1 MVDRA
6 HISMTFH
13 SVAMPSAVEVTNG
26 LTSIEHLEIHLNIEA
41 IYQPRLVKEVSFQ
54 IEDDRLRLLAWLLDI
69 SFD

>member
-1 MVDRA
+1 MVVDRA

-26 LTSIEHLEIHLNIEA
+26 LTSVEHLEIHLNIEA
-41 IYQPRLVKEVSFQ
+41 ICISTKISEGDFIQ
-54 IEDDRLRLLAWLLDI
+54 IEDDRLRLLDI

>member
-1 MVDRA
+1 
-6 HISMTFH
+6 MTFH

-41 IYQPRLVKEVSFQ
+41 IYQPRLVKEVAFQ
-54 IEDDRLRLLAWLLDI
+54 IEDDRLRLPALMLDS

>member
-1 MVDRA
+1 
-6 HISMTFH
+6 MTFH

-41 IYQPRLVKEVSFQ
+41 IYQPRLVKEVAFQ